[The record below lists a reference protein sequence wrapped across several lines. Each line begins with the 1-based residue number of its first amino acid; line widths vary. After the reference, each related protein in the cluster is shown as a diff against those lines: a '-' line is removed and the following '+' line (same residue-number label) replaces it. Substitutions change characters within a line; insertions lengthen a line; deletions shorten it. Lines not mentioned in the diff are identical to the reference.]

1 VREGKTKALDSSR
14 CNCGAYL
21 TLSRDE
27 SSLAYKIQ
35 TANIGPPSHNH
46 PLSAPVGEH
55 VKMTLSQ
62 VGQDALQDLAILQ
75 QCDVPVA
82 GMKRFVLLVRVL
94 YDAGSWVVF
103 CIVLGALVLGVENS
117 CHKVTLEI
125 WGENRKREYDP
136 RFDK

>member
-1 VREGKTKALDSSR
+1 METNSVSCNLGMNFPCNGCALNSSTSTRCVREGKTKALDSSR

-94 YDAGSWVVF
+94 YDAGS
-103 CIVLGALVLGVENS
+103 
-117 CHKVTLEI
+117 
-125 WGENRKREYDP
+125 
-136 RFDK
+136 